1 MLSREPLPPLQK
13 GLHVSSLSIERRPAG
28 KVGQATEVSSSFIAR
43 RGVYWMICGTK
54 TSLRA
59 WDKPTQHTSHAIT
72 VNAGT
77 LLGSKPSKASGMW
90 TAIRGHRPW
99 SYRTRSRS
107 KELGEILTGSLL
119 GGTVERY

>member
-1 MLSREPLPPLQK
+1 
-13 GLHVSSLSIERRPAG
+13 
-28 KVGQATEVSSSFIAR
+28 
-43 RGVYWMICGTK
+43 MICGTK

-90 TAIRGHRPW
+90 TAISETSAVGLSDKTPF
-99 SYRTRSRS
+99 
-107 KELGEILTGSLL
+107 KELGEILTASLL
-119 GGTVERY
+119 RGTVERY